1 MTFFARAARRLL
13 LLLLAALGS
22 SCGSGSRDR
31 EGSAP
36 RHVFVIVLENKG
48 FDETFGSS
56 SKAPYLS
63 KELTSRGQL
72 LRQYHAVAHLSHGN
86 YIAMVS
92 GQGPNIET
100 QADCLL
106 FSDFIGLPVLD
117 LNGQAIGQGC
127 VYPTIVDTLADQ
139 LEEQKLTW
147 RAYMEDMGNGETGV
161 AQQCRHP
168 TLNQLDDTQRARVG
182 DQYATRHNPFMYF
195 HSIIDDRASCE
206 AHVVPLD
213 SLPDDLANDSV
224 TANYVFITPNLCND
238 AHDAP
243 CVDGSPGGLESADRF
258 LRHWVP
264 QILDA
269 PAFQQSGLL
278 AILFD
283 EAETGDASACCNQPI
298 GPNTPLAGITGL
310 GGGRTGAVLISPFI
324 RGGSVND
331 TPYNHFS
338 FLRSIEDLFGLPH
351 LGYAAASGLQAFGDD
366 VYNAR

>member
-1 MTFFARAARRLL
+1 MTFIARAAWPVLV
-13 LLLLAALGS
+13 LAVLSS

-31 EGSAP
+31 EGAAP

-48 FDETFGSS
+48 FDETFGPS
-56 SKAPYLS
+56 SKAPYLA
-63 KELTSRGQL
+63 KELTFRGQL
-72 LRQYHAVAHLSHGN
+72 LRQYHAIAHLSHGN

-100 QADCLL
+100 QADCILYA
-106 FSDFIGLPVLD
+106 DFIGLPLLD

-127 VYPTIVDTLADQ
+127 VYPTMVKTIVDQ
-139 LEEQKLTW
+139 LEERNLTW
-147 RAYMEDMGNGETGV
+147 KAYMEDMGNGV
-161 AQQCRHP
+161 PSQPPLCRHP
-168 TLNQLDDTQRARVG
+168 ALNQQDPTQRARIG
-182 DQYATRHNPFMYF
+182 DQYAVRHNPFMYF
-195 HSIIDDRASCE
+195 HSIIDDRKSCE
-206 AHVVPLD
+206 AHVVPLTH
-213 SLPDDLANDSV
+213 LPDDLLNDFD

-243 CVDGSPGGLESADRF
+243 CVDGSPGGLVSADRF

-264 QILDA
+264 LILDA
-269 PAFQQSGLL
+269 PAFQESGLL

-283 EAETGDASACCNQPI
+283 EAEGGDASACCNQPI

-351 LGYAAASGLQAFGDD
+351 LGYAAASGLKPFGDD